1 MAFSEFEE
9 KRLAKVIGSFI
20 EKRQPLVH
28 LREQL
33 DLNLLLNDSLLSCD
47 SGALRPYE
55 RAYG

>member
-33 DLNLLLNDSLLSCD
+33 DLIF
-47 SGALRPYE
+47 AIE
-55 RAYG
+55 